1 MTAGSSARQHVAV
14 AFDRGYLPWAA
25 TVLKSHL
32 QHHPGANPSFLVLH
46 GGDLTR
52 IDTDRLT
59 AMVEQGGGDVE
70 YHVVAER
77 RLERLPPIDRFGRI
91 VWMRFLLPQLLPDL
105 ERVLYL
111 DADTFVTGSL
121 EDLWHTELG
130 DAPLAAVANVVE
142 PALKP
147 HVAQLGI
154 DDPGTFFNSGV
165 LLLNLDVMRAERSY
179 EALVRAVDHH
189 RDHLVWPDQDALNI
203 AFAGRWRPLHPRW
216 NAQNSFWA
224 WPDWAGDVFGPTL
237 EEAREDPAIR
247 HFEGPSMCK
256 PWHYLCPYPH
266 RGEYRR
272 TLATTPWA
280 DAPLVDQTLITALL
294 KRLPAQLRV
303 RTYLRLV
310 KLRSRGSA
318 PLLA

>member
-1 MTAGSSARQHVAV
+1 MMAGRPAPQHVAV

-25 TVLKSHL
+25 TVLQSHL
-32 QHHPGANPSFLVLH
+32 RHHPGASPSFHVLH

-52 IDTDRLT
+52 HDTDRLT
-59 AMVEQGGGDVE
+59 AMVERGGGSVE
-70 YHVVAER
+70 YHAVAER
-77 RLERLPPIDRFGRI
+77 RLERLPPIDRFGRV

-105 ERVLYL
+105 GRVLYL
-111 DADTFVTGSL
+111 DADTFVTDSL
-121 EDLWHTELG
+121 EDLWRTDLG

-147 HVAQLGI
+147 HVAQLGL
-154 DDPGTFFNSGV
+154 DDARTFFNSGV
-165 LLLNLDVMRAERSY
+165 LLLNLDVMRAERAF
-179 EALVRAVDHH
+179 EALARAVDQH
-189 RDHLVWPDQDALNI
+189 RDHLVWPDQDALNVV
-203 AFAGRWRPLHPRW
+203 FTGRWRPLHPRW

-224 WPDWAGDVFGPTL
+224 WSEWAADVFGATVS
-237 EEAREDPAIR
+237 EARENPAIR
-247 HFEGPSMCK
+247 HFEGPSLCK

-280 DAPLVDQTLITALL
+280 GTPLIDRTLSTALI
-294 KRLPAQLRV
+294 KRLPMPLRI
-303 RTYLRLV
+303 RTYLWLV